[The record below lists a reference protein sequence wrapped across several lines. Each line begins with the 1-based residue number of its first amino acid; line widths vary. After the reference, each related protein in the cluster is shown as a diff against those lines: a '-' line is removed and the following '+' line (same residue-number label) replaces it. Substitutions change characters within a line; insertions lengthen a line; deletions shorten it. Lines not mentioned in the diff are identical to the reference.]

1 MIIELIISGGQTGAD
16 SAGLEAA
23 YQFGIKTSG
32 FAPKNYQTADGPNEE
47 LLKDRYGLGE
57 HGKKGYK
64 SRTYGNVKYGEGTIR
79 CCVDFY
85 SAGEIC
91 TMNAI
96 KHFKKP
102 HFDIYLLNPPSI
114 DRFIIWLLRYNITIL
129 NVAGNTQKTR
139 EVDIYSLTFD
149 YITKTLKTLK
159 AMSTSEEYYAR
170 FTLGKRTDKNTK

>member
-1 MIIELIISGGQTGAD
+1 MIELIISGGQTGGD
-16 SAGLEAA
+16 EAGLEAA

-32 FAPKNYQTADGPNEE
+32 YAPLGYKTANGPNEK
-47 LLKDRYGLGE
+47 LLRGKYGLGE
-57 HGKKGYK
+57 HGTPGYK
-64 SRTYGNVKYGEGTIR
+64 SRTYANVKYGEGTIR

-85 SAGEIC
+85 SPGEIC

-96 KHFKKP
+96 KHYKKP

-129 NVAGNTQKTR
+129 NVAGNTQGTR
-139 EVDIYSLTFD
+139 GMDIYSLTFD

-159 AMSTSEEYYAR
+159 AMSTSEEYYKK
-170 FTLGKRTDKNTK
+170 FTLKEG

>member
-1 MIIELIISGGQTGAD
+1 MIELVIAGGQTGAD

-23 YQFGIKTSG
+23 YQQGIPTG
-32 FAPKNYQTADGPNEE
+32 GWAPLGYKTADGPNEE
-47 LLKDRYGLGE
+47 LLKGRYGLGE
-57 HGKKGYK
+57 SGTAGYK
-64 SRTYGNVKYGEGTIR
+64 KRTYSNVEYAQGTIR

-85 SAGEIC
+85 SPGEIC

-114 DRFIIWLLRYNITIL
+114 DRFIIWLLRYHITIL
-129 NVAGNTQKTR
+129 NVAGNTQGTR
-139 EVDIYSLTFD
+139 NIDIYSLTFD

-159 AMSTSEEYYAR
+159 AMSTSEEYYKK
-170 FTLGKRTDKNTK
+170 FTLKEG